1 MTQTDRS
8 MRSARGWP
16 VLLLAAVLIACSGYD
31 GRPQGEIGATPR
43 PAPQADAD
51 PIDLGRGE
59 ALYRDLCAHC
69 HGPEA
74 EGGRGWPSLR
84 DASCQS
90 CGEYTDLWQ
99 TIEAT
104 MPWRAANQCG
114 RRCARDI
121 AAWIVNGLSTAP
133 TCTIEFEYAQIA
145 MQDFR
150 ATVRIANR
158 RGLDV
163 KSWTLAWTPDAG
175 QRITVVE
182 GGDIEPRATD
192 LLLTPAAAHARIAD
206 GGEVQI
212 VIEGTHEGVNT
223 VPDDLRLEAPPC
235 FAAAPAAG

>member
-1 MTQTDRS
+1 MKRTDRLT
-8 MRSARGWP
+8 RHARW
-16 VLLLAAVLIACSGYD
+16 LAALLPVAILTACSGYD
-31 GRPQGEIGATPR
+31 GGPQGEIAAKPS
-43 PAPQADAD
+43 PAPQVEPDS
-51 PIDLGRGE
+51 IDLVRGE
-59 ALYRDLCAHC
+59 ALYQDLCAHC

-74 EGGRGWPSLR
+74 QGGRGWPSLR

-121 AAWIVNGLSTAP
+121 AAWIVNDLSTTP
-133 TCTIEFEYAQIA
+133 TCTVGFEYTQIG

-163 KSWTLAWTPDAG
+163 ETWTLAWTPDAG
-175 QRITVVE
+175 QRITAVD
-182 GGDIEPRATD
+182 GGEIESRATD
-192 LLLTPAAAHARIAD
+192 LLLMPAAGNAHIAD
-206 GGEVQI
+206 GDEVRI
-212 VIEGTHEGVNT
+212 TLEGTHEGMNAA
-223 VPDDLRLEAPPC
+223 PDDLRLEAPPC